1 MHRAYMEA
9 CVGRTYKVLF
19 EQEKGD
25 YFAGHAPNYMEVLV
39 RGEKLHN
46 KIKSVKITD
55 ILSGSLV
62 GEIVEE

>member
-1 MHRAYMEA
+1 MEA

-19 EQEKGD
+19 EQEKGEH
-25 YFAGHAPNYMEVLV
+25 FAGHAPNYMEVLAH
-39 RGEKLHN
+39 GENLHN
-46 KIKSVKITD
+46 QVKNVKITG